1 MARRKNK
8 KSKRRL
14 AIFGTLSLIVIGYF
28 IFTACYYSYKIAV
41 LEKSKKQLNE
51 QLTELQTQEKNLTT
65 DIQKLK
71 DPEYIAKYARSK
83 GYSVWSYTGYT
94 WEELMALGKED
105 KAIMD
110 FLKELD
116 VLVDGRFILG
126 KKSFSCLFRGSTNQ
140 RIIDVKKSLKSK
152 KIVLVEKYYQDVKK
166 KKEHIYI

>member
-1 MARRKNK
+1 MARRKNE

-71 DPEYIAKYARSK
+71 DPEYIAKYARENYMYSK
-83 GYSVWSYTGYT
+83 DGEYILKIED
-94 WEELMALGKED
+94 EEKKPEEVKD
-105 KAIMD
+105 KVD
-110 FLKELD
+110 YKFLLTISSISF
-116 VLVDGRFILG
+116 LIIILYIIKR
-126 KKSFSCLFRGSTNQ
+126 KKQ
-140 RIIDVKKSLKSK
+140 
-152 KIVLVEKYYQDVKK
+152 
-166 KKEHIYI
+166 

>member
-14 AIFGTLSLIVIGYF
+14 AIFGTLSLIVISYF

-71 DPEYIAKYARSK
+71 DPEYIAKYARENYMYSK
-83 GYSVWSYTGYT
+83 DGEYILKIEDEEKKQEEVKDTVDYKFLLTISSISFLIIILYTI
-94 WEELMALGKED
+94 K
-105 KAIMD
+105 
-110 FLKELD
+110 
-116 VLVDGRFILG
+116 R
-126 KKSFSCLFRGSTNQ
+126 KKQ
-140 RIIDVKKSLKSK
+140 
-152 KIVLVEKYYQDVKK
+152 
-166 KKEHIYI
+166 

>member
-71 DPEYIAKYARSK
+71 DPEYIAKYARENYMYSK
-83 GYSVWSYTGYT
+83 DGEYILKIEDEEKKQEEVKDTVDYKFLLTISSISFLIIILYTI
-94 WEELMALGKED
+94 K
-105 KAIMD
+105 
-110 FLKELD
+110 
-116 VLVDGRFILG
+116 R
-126 KKSFSCLFRGSTNQ
+126 KKQ
-140 RIIDVKKSLKSK
+140 
-152 KIVLVEKYYQDVKK
+152 
-166 KKEHIYI
+166 

>member
-51 QLTELQTQEKNLTT
+51 QLTELQKQEKNLTT

-71 DPEYIAKYARSK
+71 DPEYIAKYARENYMYSK
-83 GYSVWSYTGYT
+83 DGEYILKIED
-94 WEELMALGKED
+94 EEIPQEEVKESID
-105 KAIMD
+105 YK
-110 FLKELD
+110 FLLTISSISF
-116 VLVDGRFILG
+116 LIIILYIIKR
-126 KKSFSCLFRGSTNQ
+126 KKQ
-140 RIIDVKKSLKSK
+140 
-152 KIVLVEKYYQDVKK
+152 
-166 KKEHIYI
+166 